1 MNNEMLHYM
10 MNHGRLFVLSGVIAK
25 SATDHVLQ
33 QPKCLM
39 DHAREDEATT
49 VGTATVIHLT
59 TTALQVFWG
68 GTLFH
73 VDDLP
78 FKLSS
83 MPPNYS
89 DFRQALRGRDVRQ
102 PVEAPAQIKGLPAA
116 T

>member
-1 MNNEMLHYM
+1 
-10 MNHGRLFVLSGVIAK
+10 
-25 SATDHVLQ
+25 
-33 QPKCLM
+33 
-39 DHAREDEATT
+39 
-49 VGTATVIHLT
+49 
-59 TTALQVFWG
+59 VFWG

-78 FKLSS
+78 FKLGS

-102 PVEAPAQIKGLPAA
+102 PVEPPAQLKGLPAA